1 MMNILKIAFRE
12 LVGLFID
19 DGALAL
25 AAFLLILLVIAVVKL
40 AHVNGLTA
48 AIILLVGCL
57 LIVAESVARA
67 ARAKIGRK

>member
-1 MMNILKIAFRE
+1 MMTILKTAFRE

-25 AAFLLILLVIAVVKL
+25 AAFLLILLVVAAVKL
-40 AHVNGLTA
+40 AHVNGLIA
-48 AIILLVGCL
+48 AILLLIGCL

-67 ARAKIGRK
+67 ARTKIGRK

>member
-1 MMNILKIAFRE
+1 MNILKIAFRE

-25 AAFLLILLVIAVVKL
+25 AAFLLILLVVAAVKL
-40 AHVNGLTA
+40 AHVNGLIA
-48 AIILLVGCL
+48 AIVL
-57 LIVAESVARA
+57 LIGCVLVVAESVVRA

>member
-1 MMNILKIAFRE
+1 MNILKIAFRE

-25 AAFLLILLVIAVVKL
+25 AAFVLILLVVAAVKL
-40 AHVNGLTA
+40 AHVNGLIA
-48 AIILLVGCL
+48 AILLLVGCL
-57 LIVAESVARA
+57 IIVAESVARA

>member
-1 MMNILKIAFRE
+1 MNILKIAFRE

-25 AAFLLILLVIAVVKL
+25 AAFLLIVLIVAAVKL
-40 AHVNGLTA
+40 AHVNGLLA
-48 AIILLVGCL
+48 AIILLIGCV
-57 LIVAESVARA
+57 LIVAESVVRA